1 MPKRKPKPPKSRKTG
16 RPGGKSKTPVVRP
29 PKDKWCITVP
39 VRVTAMILAG
49 DTLVAA
55 GTPDVLYPTDPWA
68 AYEGRKGGRL
78 LVVSAA
84 AGTIKS
90 ELKLT
95 SAPVPD
101 GLAAAAGRLLMSTVD
116 GKLTCFGAK

>member
-1 MPKRKPKPPKSRKTG
+1 M
-16 RPGGKSKTPVVRP
+16 
-29 PKDKWCITVP
+29 
-39 VRVTAMILAG
+39 
-49 DTLVAA
+49 
-55 GTPDVLYPTDPWA
+55 LYPREPWA

-84 AGTIKS
+84 DGTIKS

-101 GLAAAAGRLLMSTVD
+101 GLAAASGRLLMSTVD